1 MATVRIRNMEV
12 SCITFKLQ
20 KCAWL
25 SRPSEPPPNCSFY
38 INPLLDCTPSH
49 FPEIH
54 APPNS
59 QMDLGK
65 IRSNIPYKS
74 QNGFLLHLK
83 WIKSV
88 SMAYQSFRNGVYL
101 LEHISIYPSL
111 LYIPTIRVCTCHVYF
126 RGAC

>member
-1 MATVRIRNMEV
+1 MHKVATVRIRNMEV

-83 WIKSV
+83 
-88 SMAYQSFRNGVYL
+88 
-101 LEHISIYPSL
+101 
-111 LYIPTIRVCTCHVYF
+111 
-126 RGAC
+126 